1 MTEEKETKKEAQ
13 KEVDPK
19 LLELIEVMKTIQK
32 EMPTSEKEER
42 ITVFLEYMRERKN
55 GYSTEKQNMNN
66 ESHVDIES
74 LLSALSFRQAKNGKS
89 EFASIDPEL
98 GKKLPKSFERG
109 EYSYFN
115 KGDALI
121 RVKKTPKQ
129 KNLQKQ

>member
-1 MTEEKETKKEAQ
+1 MTEKETKKEAQ

-74 LLSALSFRQAKNGKS
+74 LLSTLSFRQAKNGKS

-109 EYSYFN
+109 EYSYYN

-129 KNLQKQ
+129 KNFQKQ

>member
-55 GYSTEKQNMNN
+55 SYSIEKQSMSN
-66 ESHVDIES
+66 ENHVDIES
-74 LLSALSFRQAKNGKS
+74 LLNSLSFRQAKNGKS

-98 GKKLPKSFERG
+98 GKKLPKTFERG
-109 EYSYFN
+109 EYNYYN

-121 RVKKTPKQ
+121 RVKNTPKQ
-129 KNLQKQ
+129 KNVQKQ

>member
-1 MTEEKETKKEAQ
+1 MTEEKEVKKEAQ

-19 LLELIEVMKTIQK
+19 LLELIEIMKTIRK
-32 EMPTSEKEER
+32 EMPDVEKEER

-55 GYSTEKQNMNN
+55 GYSTEKQSMNN

-74 LLSALSFRQAKNGKS
+74 LLNSLSFRQAKNGKS
-89 EFASIDPEL
+89 EFANIDPEL

>member
-32 EMPTSEKEER
+32 EMPTSEKEEH

-55 GYSTEKQNMNN
+55 NYVDIEKQNMNSAN
-66 ESHVDIES
+66 PVNIES
-74 LLSALSFRQAKNGKS
+74 LLSTLSFKPAKNGKS
-89 EFASIDPEL
+89 EFANIDKDL
-98 GKKLPKSFERG
+98 GAKLPQSFEYG
-109 EYSYFN
+109 GYNYYN

-121 RVKKTPKQ
+121 RVKKTPKKKASQ
-129 KNLQKQ
+129 